1 MELSISLCVTG
12 SVLERYEQE
21 LTILVRVGDDVVE
34 RCMDVK
40 LCVRAQMEPSVMR
53 SAFPLTERRKIDEKG
68 AYLHFPGITVV
79 CDLAL
84 ESRASL
90 SHLPDLLKASPL
102 LGPYLAPLPV
112 TSYHVTLLDICCQY
126 KLGLDD
132 EAWCSFCAHP
142 RWAAAAKLLRGISG
156 ERGEESP
163 EAPFVLRLAVE
174 RLEISH
180 GCVGGNC
187 LVLRA
192 CGETPEHPSAVAV
205 GRRLEGLLEAQPQKW
220 PWHLTL
226 AYGLNGLRRTAESE
240 PTAVEAERHALEE
253 QIRRALPDELRFAQ
267 ALLARACRAGHRRRS
282 AQKGVRGARVQRLT
296 ATIAAGGA
304 VECPHRCP
312 PALSGED
319 GGMGTVSNFDLGKR
333 AEAPLEKLLEL
344 GKKPLLGGEGT
355 SSSPRVGPVIP
366 PKELMSV
373 MQWVLIQ
380 SRDMPPGTLQWW
392 ANPMRE
398 PSSRSA
404 RSARSAR
411 GNACLSCWV
420 WQRRFDTRTHT
431 L

>member
-53 SAFPLTERRKIDEKG
+53 
-68 AYLHFPGITVV
+68 
-79 CDLAL
+79 
-84 ESRASL
+84 
-90 SHLPDLLKASPL
+90 
-102 LGPYLAPLPV
+102 
-112 TSYHVTLLDICCQY
+112 
-126 KLGLDD
+126 
-132 EAWCSFCAHP
+132 
-142 RWAAAAKLLRGISG
+142 
-156 ERGEESP
+156 
-163 EAPFVLRLAVE
+163 
-174 RLEISH
+174 
-180 GCVGGNC
+180 
-187 LVLRA
+187 
-192 CGETPEHPSAVAV
+192 
-205 GRRLEGLLEAQPQKW
+205 
-220 PWHLTL
+220 
-226 AYGLNGLRRTAESE
+226 
-240 PTAVEAERHALEE
+240 
-253 QIRRALPDELRFAQ
+253 
-267 ALLARACRAGHRRRS
+267 
-282 AQKGVRGARVQRLT
+282 
-296 ATIAAGGA
+296 
-304 VECPHRCP
+304 
-312 PALSGED
+312 
-319 GGMGTVSNFDLGKR
+319 
-333 AEAPLEKLLEL
+333 APLEKLLEL